1 MPRYSDGNATRMA
14 WTQLDHIEDLDESFD
29 DFAAHKAYFE
39 QYSPADLFRKGIDQR
54 LLALQYDGSMEDT
67 DEKVRFLH
75 AQFAKNQVEEVSE
88 QTLRNWPGQTKTER
102 LLPLTLRSGT
112 RTISS
117 GCALRWK

>member
-1 MPRYSDGNATRMA
+1 MPRYADGNATRMA

-67 DEKVRFLH
+67 TFATFQATAQHRHRDIRQQGKVG
-75 AQFAKNQVEEVSE
+75 AQA
-88 QTLRNWPGQTKTER
+88 
-102 LLPLTLRSGT
+102 
-112 RTISS
+112 I
-117 GCALRWK
+117 